1 MPVRKRYLILAFPVL
16 LLPACGG
23 GNPLRVTRSA
33 CPAVGVVQH
42 AGEVTLFS
50 PETSR
55 DANAID
61 VTAVMTNVRA
71 ACSEAGERIISQLT
85 FDVVA
90 QRASASGAREVT
102 LPYFAVVLRAGDQLL
117 SKQVGNVTLRFADGA
132 IRTRASASARGDV
145 NRAAASLPADITKE
159 INRERKPGDADAAID
174 PLAAPAVREAV
185 RNATFELLVG
195 FQLDNSALAYNIG
208 K

>member
-1 MPVRKRYLILAFPVL
+1 MRKPYLILAVAAL
-16 LLPACGG
+16 SLGACGG

-42 AGEVTLFS
+42 AGEATLFS

-61 VTAVMTNVRA
+61 VTAAITNVRVI
-71 ACSEAGERIISQLT
+71 CSEAGDRIVSRLT

-90 QRASASGAREVT
+90 QRAGAGGAREVT

-117 SKQVGNVTLRFADGA
+117 SKQLGTVTLRFADGA
-132 IRTRASASARGDV
+132 IRTRSAATARSDV

-159 INRERKPGDADAAID
+159 ITRDRKPGDADAAID
-174 PLAAPAVREAV
+174 PLASPSVRQAV

-195 FQLDNSALAYNIG
+195 FQLSNDALAYNIG

>member
-1 MPVRKRYLILAFPVL
+1 MRQSLILLPVAL
-16 LLPACGG
+16 ALAACSG

-33 CPAVGVVQH
+33 CPAVGVVEH

-55 DANAID
+55 DASAID
-61 VTAVMTNVRA
+61 VSAAITNVRA
-71 ACSEAGERIISQLT
+71 ACNEAAGNRITSQLS

-90 QRASASGAREVT
+90 QRANASGAREVT

-117 SKQVGNVTLRFADGA
+117 SKQLGTVTLRFDDGS
-132 IRTRASASARGDV
+132 IRTRATGTARADID
-145 NRAAASLPADITKE
+145 RAAATLPADVSREIT
-159 INRERKPGDADAAID
+159 RERKPGDADASID
-174 PLAAPAVREAV
+174 PLAAPEVRAAV
-185 RNATFELLVG
+185 RNASFELLVG
-195 FQLDNSALAYNIG
+195 FQLSDADLAYNVG